1 MTFEADR
8 QQWQNDQAECKR
20 QRDEA
25 LALLR
30 DGVRRWKSL
39 TYYDRA
45 QKLLREAYHNER
57 R

>member
-30 DGVRRWKSL
+30 DGVRRGKSQ

-45 QKLLREAYHNER
+45 QKLLGEAKDDS
-57 R
+57 